1 MKTRLP
7 VKTRFSAELISR
19 PAIKSI
25 IPIGSWWTFEQW
37 RQGKLIDQWAQKN
50 VNTTEGLNYLLNVM
64 FFDET
69 PIASTDWFMGLFEN
83 DYTPLITNTYAVP
96 GFTESEAYDE
106 LTRIAYVP
114 AEATARVTTNT
125 ASKATFTIS
134 ATKTIYGAFLCG
146 GGTAADTK
154 SDVAGGG
161 VLFASSQFAAPKAV
175 VDNDVLMVSCAITL
189 ADV

>member
-7 VKTRFSAELISR
+7 LKTRISAELISK
-19 PAIKSI
+19 PSVKSI
-25 IPIGSWWTFEQW
+25 IPIGSWWEFEQW
-37 RQGKLIDQWAQKN
+37 RKGKLIDQWAQKN

-69 PIASTDWFMGLFEN
+69 PIASTDWFIGLFED
-83 DYTPLITNTYAVP
+83 DYTPLITDTYDVP

-106 LTRIAYVP
+106 LTRVLYVP
-114 AEATARVTTNT
+114 AEATARLTTNVL
-125 ASKATFTIS
+125 SKATFTIN

-146 GGTAADTK
+146 GGTDAEVK

-161 VLFASSQFAAPKAV
+161 VLFASSKFVAAKEV
-175 VDNDVLMVSCAITL
+175 VDDDVLMVSCAITL

>member
-1 MKTRLP
+1 MKAKLP
-7 VKTRFSAELISR
+7 LKTIFSAELISK
-19 PAIKSI
+19 PVMKSI
-25 IPIGSWWTFEQW
+25 ILIGSWWEFEQW
-37 RQGKLIDQWAQKN
+37 RKGKLVDRWAQKN

-69 PIASTDWFMGLFEN
+69 PIASTGWYMGLFEN

-106 LTRIAYVP
+106 LTRILYVP
-114 AEATARVTTNT
+114 AEATARVITNT
-125 ASKATFTIS
+125 AGKAVFTIS

-146 GGTAADTK
+146 GGTGADTK

-161 VLFASSQFAAPKAV
+161 ILFAFRKFATAKKIVDQEVLV
-175 VDNDVLMVSCAITL
+175 VSGSITL
-189 ADV
+189 